1 MSWAA
6 LTSGGKDSI
15 LAVQKA
21 IDAGMQ
27 VSHFVT
33 VVPENTESYMFHA
46 ANLAAVPVMANRCGA
61 EYVEIRSAG
70 VKEQEVADMEKGL
83 AELGVEGII
92 VGAIESEYQRSRV
105 AAVCDRLGLKLFAPL
120 WKVDPLTLMHEVAS
134 RLDAVIVVCAAD
146 GLGEN
151 VLGKKID
158 EKLIGV
164 LLSVQK
170 IRRIH
175 LAGEGGEYESLVL
188 NAPCFSAPV
197 HCSEMKSSYEG
208 LRGEVVIDR
217 FW

>member
-27 VSHFVT
+27 VTHLVT
-33 VVPENTESYMFHA
+33 VVPENTESYMFHS
-46 ANLAAVPVMANRCGA
+46 ANLKAVPVMADRCGA
-61 EYVEIRSAG
+61 EYVEIRSKG
-70 VKEQEVADMEKGL
+70 VKEQEVEDLKMGL
-83 AELGVEGII
+83 SNLGVEGII

-120 WKVDPLTLMHEVAS
+120 WKMDPLTLMHEVAS

-151 VLGKKID
+151 VLGKTID
-158 EKLIGV
+158 EKLIDI
-164 LLSVQK
+164 LLSVHK
-170 IRRIH
+170 SRRIH
-175 LAGEGGEYESLVL
+175 IAGEGGEYESLVL
-188 NAPCFSAPV
+188 NAPCFSEPI
-197 HCSEMKSSYEG
+197 HCSDMKFSYEG
-208 LRGEVVIDR
+208 LRGEVMIER

>member
-21 IDAGMQ
+21 VDAGMH
-27 VSHFVT
+27 VSHLVT
-33 VVPENTESYMFHA
+33 VVVKNTESYMFHS
-46 ANLAAVPVMANRCGA
+46 ANLAAVPVIAERCGA
-61 EYVEIRSAG
+61 EYVEIASDG
-70 VKEQEVADMEKGL
+70 EKELEVLDMEKGL
-83 AELGVEGII
+83 AALDVEGVILGT
-92 VGAIESEYQRSRV
+92 VESEYQRSRV
-105 AAVCDRLGLKLFAPL
+105 AAVCERLGLKMYAPL
-120 WKVDPLTLMHEVAS
+120 WKMDPLLLMREVAS
-134 RLDAVIVVCAAD
+134 RMDAVIVVCAAD

-158 EKLIGV
+158 DALIDV

-170 IRRIH
+170 SRRIH

-197 HCSEMKSSYEG
+197 NCSEMRSRYEG
-208 LRGEVVIDR
+208 LRGEVSAER